1 MEILGWMVS
10 ERVIDIPSGL
20 VRALARQSS
29 PLIAPRHQEKAGGCR
44 PRDQPR
50 MRMSLKSQDSW
61 SCRTPCWH
69 YGNEVEELRESFH
82 RVDEVV
88 ASSLAE
94 ERCVGI
100 QTDLQADCKAT
111 VMLSRIDPNGQ

>member
-1 MEILGWMVS
+1 
-10 ERVIDIPSGL
+10 
-20 VRALARQSS
+20 
-29 PLIAPRHQEKAGGCR
+29 
-44 PRDQPR
+44 

-61 SCRTPCWH
+61 SCRTPRRH